1 MQDKNL
7 KPNPPNAPTNAP
19 TPEEKAAYRAHL
31 DRMRELA
38 KTSPDPRMRLL
49 AKAIIQTHKAR

>member
-7 KPNPPNAPTNAP
+7 KQKQPDAPTNEQ

-31 DRMRELA
+31 DRMRDLA